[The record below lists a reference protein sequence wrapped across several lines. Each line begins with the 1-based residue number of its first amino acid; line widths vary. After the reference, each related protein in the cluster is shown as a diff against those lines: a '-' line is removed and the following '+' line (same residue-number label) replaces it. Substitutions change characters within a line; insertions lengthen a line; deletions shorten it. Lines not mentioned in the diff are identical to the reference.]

1 MVLELSS
8 FSEKSSSSIPEEELS
23 TVESKSFS
31 VKEEAEE
38 MSLTEVES
46 GVSSSN
52 SGFVSQGP
60 FRSPVLFF

>member
-31 VKEEAEE
+31 VKEEAEV

-46 GVSSSN
+46 GVPLPI
-52 SGFVSQGP
+52 QDLYRKDP
-60 FRSPVLFF
+60 R

>member
-46 GVSSSN
+46 GVPLPI
-52 SGFVSQGP
+52 QDLYRKDP
-60 FRSPVLFF
+60 R

>member
-46 GVSSSN
+46 GVSS
-52 SGFVSQGP
+52 
-60 FRSPVLFF
+60 

>member
-46 GVSSSN
+46 V
-52 SGFVSQGP
+52 FPLPIQDLYRKDP
-60 FRSPVLFF
+60 R

>member
-1 MVLELSS
+1 MSDGFGIILIFREIVPHL
-8 FSEKSSSSIPEEELS
+8 FREEELS

-60 FRSPVLFF
+60 SMRW